1 MSAKI
6 WQGLGITIGIMT
18 LLVFTCV
25 PLVAGVDSD
34 RKAGERLCLDCHGRS
49 NINTNEGVLTSR
61 LFAKHAI
68 PIRIAKESLMENR
81 YP

>member
-1 MSAKI
+1 MSGKI
-6 WQGLGITIGIMT
+6 WQGIGIAIGIMT
-18 LLVFTCV
+18 LLVSTSA
-25 PLVAGVDSD
+25 PLTAGLESD